1 MIQPREW
8 LPRLLALLLWPL
20 IMASVLISFLIA
32 RIFRLA
38 RKKTG

>member
-8 LPRLLALLLWPL
+8 LPRFLAVLLWPL

-32 RIFRLA
+32 RVFRLA
-38 RKKTG
+38 KRKTE